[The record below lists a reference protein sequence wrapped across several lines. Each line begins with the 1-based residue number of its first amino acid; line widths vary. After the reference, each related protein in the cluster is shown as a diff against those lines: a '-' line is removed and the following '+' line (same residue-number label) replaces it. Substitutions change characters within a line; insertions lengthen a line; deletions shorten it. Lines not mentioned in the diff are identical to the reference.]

1 MKLSLTPMDTFFFG
15 NHKSFVPGVDHFA
28 EGIFPPRPGTV
39 YGALRSA
46 YIHATSD
53 FNTFVTEE
61 EKELRTWMGSP
72 TEYGKFELSGIF
84 WKDEKDIVL
93 PLPYDHQVIMN
104 NDDTQMA
111 KRLKLVME
119 KEAKAWG
126 SDQSPYR
133 LYGVTKQKSGSA
145 RGQYVYKSDLARSLV
160 EASSLSTYSVS
171 HWLGMEQTM
180 GIAHDQKT
188 RTTKEGMLYAMEMLR
203 FKNETTSV
211 VAFSDQAPDFS
222 KVNVVTLGAKQRPWS
237 LTTKKQSFSMGINQQ
252 ELINAIEETGVARL
266 ILLTSALWKYGNRP
280 ACWNKQENAL
290 VVNEVMYPLLAT
302 AMGRPSLVGGWDMVR
317 HRPKPR
323 YNAIPS
329 GSVIYLAVPKGE
341 AKNLIQ
347 SLHEVNFSDEMAQ
360 LGYGLTVVGCGVIS

>member
-104 NDDTQMA
+104 NDDTHMA

-119 KEAKAWG
+119 KGEG
-126 SDQSPYR
+126 MGLRNSYR
-133 LYGVTKQKSGSA
+133 LCGVTKQSPG
-145 RGQYVYKSDLARSLV
+145 RTGQFRLKTLKRSL
-160 EASSLSTYSVS
+160 
-171 HWLGMEQTM
+171 
-180 GIAHDQKT
+180 
-188 RTTKEGMLYAMEMLR
+188 
-203 FKNETTSV
+203 
-211 VAFSDQAPDFS
+211 
-222 KVNVVTLGAKQRPWS
+222 
-237 LTTKKQSFSMGINQQ
+237 
-252 ELINAIEETGVARL
+252 
-266 ILLTSALWKYGNRP
+266 
-280 ACWNKQENAL
+280 
-290 VVNEVMYPLLAT
+290 
-302 AMGRPSLVGGWDMVR
+302 
-317 HRPKPR
+317 
-323 YNAIPS
+323 
-329 GSVIYLAVPKGE
+329 
-341 AKNLIQ
+341 
-347 SLHEVNFSDEMAQ
+347 
-360 LGYGLTVVGCGVIS
+360 